1 MRRTFP
7 VLDSIMKTK
16 EGIFT
21 MTSRVV
27 LFVTLEGCFVLWIPW
42 FLSSLTF
49 LRYILGGAEF

>member
-21 MTSRVV
+21 MILRVV
-27 LFVTLEGCFVLWIPW
+27 VVRHLAGLLCAVDPMVSLFK
-42 FLSSLTF
+42 LSSLHPW
-49 LRYILGGAEF
+49 GS